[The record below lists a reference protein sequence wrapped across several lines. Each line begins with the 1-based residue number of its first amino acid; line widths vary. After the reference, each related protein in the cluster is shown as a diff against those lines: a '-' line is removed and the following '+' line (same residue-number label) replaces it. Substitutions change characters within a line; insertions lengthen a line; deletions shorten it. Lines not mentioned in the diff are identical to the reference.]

1 MLKRTLFFSTPYCLS
16 LRNGQMIIHT
26 REAPDQRKSI
36 PIEDIGFVVL
46 EDQQTSITL
55 PLLNALSDN
64 NVAVIL
70 CGENRMP
77 NALLMNLDSNRTQGE
92 HYRMQIAA
100 SEPLKKGLW
109 KQIVET
115 KIRNQAALLRKLG
128 YDGDKLKPCYMNVK
142 SADADNREGIAA
154 RIYWSELFGA
164 EFYRSR
170 EGSPPNNL
178 LNYGYTILRAA
189 VARAIMGSGLFPA
202 FGIFHRNRYNSFP
215 LADDVMEPYRPYAD
229 ELVYQLYRNGNTQL
243 TKKVKGELLRLL
255 FVDTR
260 FDKVVR
266 PLEVGLMFSASSL
279 AKCFAG
285 TQKRLH
291 ILYWSS
297 RMSEVRLNAYRIMW
311 LFVFFDLPTNT
322 KTERRH
328 AVQFRKALEKD
339 GFTMMQYSVYVRHC
353 ASKENM
359 QVHIKRVRRSMPP
372 TGFTSILAVTDK
384 QYGDIL
390 NFWGKS
396 ERAKPEI
403 PQQLEFF

>member
-1 MLKRTLFFSTPYCLS
+1 MAKILIVDDEPRIRELIHEHLQYSGYICEEAGDGSAALAQLSGGGFDLVILDLMMPFMDGMTCLREMRARHINTPVIILTARGEEYDKLAGLESGADDYVVKPFSPRELVARVRAVLNRTMPRPT
-16 LRNGQMIIHT
+16 
-26 REAPDQRKSI
+26 EAPDQRKSI

-215 LADDVMEPYRPYAD
+215 LADDVMEPYRPYVD

-243 TKKVKGELLRLL
+243 TKNVKGELLRLL

-285 TQKRLH
+285 TQKK
-291 ILYWSS
+291 I
-297 RMSEVRLNAYRIMW
+297 AYP
-311 LFVFFDLPTNT
+311 L
-322 KTERRH
+322 
-328 AVQFRKALEKD
+328 LE
-339 GFTMMQYSVYVRHC
+339 
-353 ASKENM
+353 
-359 QVHIKRVRRSMPP
+359 
-372 TGFTSILAVTDK
+372 
-384 QYGDIL
+384 
-390 NFWGKS
+390 
-396 ERAKPEI
+396 
-403 PQQLEFF
+403 

>member
-1 MLKRTLFFSTPYCLS
+1 MLKRALFFSTPYCLS

-77 NALLMNLDSNRTQGE
+77 NAMLMNLDSNSTQGE
-92 HYRMQIAA
+92 SYRAQIEA

-109 KQIVET
+109 KQIVEA
-115 KIRNQAALLRKLG
+115 KIRNQAALLRKLKR
-128 YDGDKLKPCYMNVK
+128 DGDKLKPYYMNVK

-154 RIYWSELFGA
+154 KIYWIELFGD

-202 FGIFHRNRYNSFP
+202 LGIFHRNRYNAFP
-215 LADDVMEPYRPYAD
+215 LADDLMEPYRPYVD
-229 ELVYQLYRNGNTQL
+229 EIVYRLYTNGHMQL
-243 TKKVKGELLRLL
+243 TREVKSELLRIL

-260 FDKVVR
+260 FDKIVR
-266 PLEVGLMFSASSL
+266 PLEVGLTFTTSSI
-279 AKCFAG
+279 AKCFAD
-285 TQKRLH
+285 TQKKVSYPL
-291 ILYWSS
+291 
-297 RMSEVRLNAYRIMW
+297 
-311 LFVFFDLPTNT
+311 
-322 KTERRH
+322 
-328 AVQFRKALEKD
+328 LE
-339 GFTMMQYSVYVRHC
+339 
-353 ASKENM
+353 
-359 QVHIKRVRRSMPP
+359 
-372 TGFTSILAVTDK
+372 
-384 QYGDIL
+384 
-390 NFWGKS
+390 
-396 ERAKPEI
+396 
-403 PQQLEFF
+403 